1 MRLTHP
7 MMGPLIVEKN
17 DAVLLVSDL
26 HLNHNKEFIWGK
38 RASLLPENK
47 AKQIHDVNSYTD
59 YVINELYSA
68 YAGYSELAERVYLI
82 SLGDTCF
89 NDSDMAT
96 ALRFSQLP
104 FTHMYVMAGNHPS
117 GIKQLIRNDKLPDN
131 MTLIAENIPLQ
142 VNKQTYINLSHYPV
156 VDFATGIYGA
166 LCGHCH
172 GSLDALNKDSS
183 DLGRIMDIGV
193 ENALKCKGTVYFTL
207 DECMH
212 LLYKKEPWDRE
223 LKLKRIVYNGNSKMV

>member
-1 MRLTHP
+1 MRLTHQ
-7 MMGPLIVEKN
+7 MMGPLIVEKG

-38 RASLLPENK
+38 RSKLLPEKK
-47 AKQIHDVNSYTD
+47 AKCIRDVNSYTD
-59 YVINELYSA
+59 YVINELYAA
-68 YAGYSELAERVYLI
+68 YAAYSELAEKVYLI

-89 NDSDMAT
+89 NDSDMTT
-96 ALRFSQLP
+96 ALRFSELP

-117 GIKQLIRNDKLPDN
+117 GIKQLVQNNKLPEN
-131 MTLIAENIPLQ
+131 MTMIAENIPLQ
-142 VNKQTYINLSHYPV
+142 VNKQMYINLSHYPV

-172 GSLDALNKDSS
+172 GSLEALNIGNS

-193 ENALKCKGTVYFTL
+193 ENALKYKGTVYFTL
-207 DECMH
+207 DECIRC
-212 LLYKKEPWDRE
+212 LRKKEPWDRE
-223 LKLKRIVYNGNSKMV
+223 LKLKRIVYNGNTKMV

>member
-7 MMGPLIVEKN
+7 MMGPLIVEKS
-17 DAVLLVSDL
+17 DVVLLVSDL

-38 RASLLPENK
+38 RSKLLPEKK
-47 AKQIHDVNSYTD
+47 AKCIHDVNSYTD
-59 YVINELYSA
+59 YVINELYAA
-68 YAGYSELAERVYLI
+68 YAAYSELAEKVYLI

-89 NDSDMAT
+89 NDSYMTT
-96 ALRFSQLP
+96 ALRFSELP

-117 GIKQLIRNDKLPDN
+117 GIKQLVQNNKLPEN
-131 MTLIAENIPLQ
+131 MTMIAENIPLQ
-142 VNKQTYINLSHYPV
+142 VNKQMYINLSHYPV

-172 GSLDALNKDSS
+172 GSLEALNDGNS

-193 ENALKCKGTVYFTL
+193 ENAIKYKGTVYFTL
-207 DECMH
+207 DECIRC
-212 LLYKKEPWDRE
+212 LSKKEPWDRE
-223 LKLKRIVYNGNSKMV
+223 LKLKRIVYNGNTKMV

>member
-7 MMGPLIVEKN
+7 MIGPLIVEKS

-38 RASLLPENK
+38 RSKLLPEKK
-47 AKQIHDVNSYTD
+47 AKCISDVNSYTD
-59 YVINELYSA
+59 YVINELYAA
-68 YAGYSELAERVYLI
+68 YAAYSELSEKVYLI

-89 NDSDMAT
+89 NDSDMTT
-96 ALRFSQLP
+96 ALRFSELP

-117 GIKQLIRNDKLPDN
+117 GIKQLVQNNKLPEN
-131 MTLIAENIPLQ
+131 MTMIAENIPLQ
-142 VNKQTYINLSHYPV
+142 VNKQMYINLSHYPV

-172 GSLDALNKDSS
+172 GSLEALNIGNS

-193 ENALKCKGTVYFTL
+193 ENALKYKGTVYFTL
-207 DECMH
+207 DECIRC
-212 LLYKKEPWDRE
+212 LGKKEPWDRE
-223 LKLKRIVYNGNSKMV
+223 LKLKRIVYNGNTKMV